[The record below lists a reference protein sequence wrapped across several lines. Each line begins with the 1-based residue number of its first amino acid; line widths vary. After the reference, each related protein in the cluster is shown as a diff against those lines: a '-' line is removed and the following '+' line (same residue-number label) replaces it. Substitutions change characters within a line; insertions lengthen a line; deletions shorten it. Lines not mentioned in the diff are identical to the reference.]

1 MDITLTVPRLNETK
15 QKLHKKPGAPSNKW
29 PASYCWG
36 KYGNTYEL
44 SLGQSPDLLGKAS
57 SVYERKKHSEAWQ
70 TQARGF
76 GEKGSEPR
84 PGWCVGGAEP
94 VGNSGERERERLG
107 QGPASAYGANHFHKK
122 QSMSCV
128 WCAQIH
134 EPNVLYD
141 NLTFSVFVETD
152 LTETET
158 AG

>member
-94 VGNSGERERERLG
+94 VGNSGERERDWARARRQHMEPIIFIKNRVCLV
-107 QGPASAYGANHFHKK
+107 YGAHRF
-122 QSMSCV
+122 MSQTSFMV
-128 WCAQIH
+128 
-134 EPNVLYD
+134 
-141 NLTFSVFVETD
+141 TSRSVC
-152 LTETET
+152 L
-158 AG
+158 